1 MSLGANLLSI
11 FAPSYF
17 LTVTKKGKAGIGFK
31 TSLPTLPLTYNQL
44 FLFLLANNNLFSV
57 AHINARFQTFNLVL
71 HCYALS

>member
-1 MSLGANLLSI
+1 MLSR
-11 FAPSYF
+11 FVPSYF
-17 LTVTKKGKAGIGFK
+17 LTVTKKGKAGIGLK

-71 HCYALS
+71 HSYALS